1 MDMNVSGGKEIFNI
15 SELLEGL
22 GLAVLRSIRDPFGI
36 ITPGYTILW
45 INKAMAFIHGGQH
58 DDAAG
63 KICYD
68 FFYGRQRPCE
78 DCPLQDVFATGR
90 TQITERYLDFPDG
103 ERRWGEVKAYPVRG
117 EDHTTVAAFVIV
129 FDITER
135 KKETETQ
142 QQYSKYLSKKLD
154 TFSGKE
160 QTIYLDDGD
169 IAIKTSLTTREKDV
183 LRLLTEGYTN
193 TQISDMLTIS
203 PHTVKSHVINIFNK
217 TGASDRT
224 QAAVLAIRYKLI

>member
-1 MDMNVSGGKEIFNI
+1 MKKIFNI

-22 GLAVLRSIRDPFGI
+22 GTTVLRSIRDPFGI
-36 ITPGYTILW
+36 MTPGYNVLW
-45 INKAMAFIHGGQH
+45 LNKAMAFIHGSQH
-58 DDAAG
+58 DDAVG

-68 FFYGRQRPCE
+68 FFYDRPNPCD

-103 ERRWGEVKAYPVRG
+103 TRRWGEVKAYPVRD
-117 EDHTTVAAFVIV
+117 EDHTIVAAFVIV
-129 FDITER
+129 FDVTER
-135 KKETETQ
+135 KKVTETQ
-142 QQYSKYLSKKLD
+142 ERYSKYLSKKLH

-169 IAIKTSLTTREKDV
+169 IAIKTSLTAREKDV

-217 TGASDRT
+217 LGVSDRT

>member
-1 MDMNVSGGKEIFNI
+1 LS
-15 SELLEGL
+15 
-22 GLAVLRSIRDPFGI
+22 LRNPDI
-36 ITPGYTILW
+36 
-45 INKAMAFIHGGQH
+45 AAFIHGSQL
-58 DDAAG
+58 DDAVG

-68 FFYGRQRPCE
+68 FFYDRQNPCD

-103 ERRWGEVKAYPVRG
+103 VRRWGEVKAYPVRD
-117 EDHTTVAAFVIV
+117 EDHTIVAGFVIV

-135 KKETETQ
+135 KKVTETQ
-142 QQYSKYLSKKLD
+142 ERYSKYLSKKLH

-169 IAIKTSLTTREKDV
+169 IAIKRSLTAREKDV

-193 TQISDMLTIS
+193 NQISDMLTIS

-217 TGASDRT
+217 LGVSDRT